1 MSLYRLHTTVTA
13 SRLTSCRTIR
23 VAQRSSPASRPTPWS
38 GALCDHSGAIPA
50 AAWHSGTCFALR
62 VGDPI
67 RSRAPLCARH
77 RHSGATAPARAA
89 PSPRVVGAV
98 LPARL
103 RAKRRAG
110 FSLLVT
116 PLDSLAGPFAGRSRP
131 KPEMRSPPK
140 RPARAKGAHVGDE
153 AASDRGRQFY
163 GPKRHGL
170 EIGALTANSEIRP
183 PRRREPRSGSSN
195 AAGVSVPELPIP
207 GDCQRREQHQRNN
220 FFRV

>member
-1 MSLYRLHTTVTA
+1 MRPLRRDSRRRLALGNVLCPP
-13 SRLTSCRTIR
+13 SRRPYSKPCAIVRQAP
-23 VAQRSSPASRPTPWS
+23 AQ
-38 GALCDHSGAIPA
+38 C
-50 AAWHSGTCFALR
+50 
-62 VGDPI
+62 
-67 RSRAPLCARH
+67 
-77 RHSGATAPARAA
+77 GATAPARAA
-89 PSPRVVGAV
+89 PSPRVVRAV

-195 AAGVSVPELPIP
+195 AAGVSVPELPIT
-207 GDCQRREQHQRNN
+207 GDCQRREQQQRTN